1 MIDTEQLQATLQR
14 DLDALERA
22 HQELRLQ
29 MKLAS
34 ADLKSEWSRLE
45 QRLLLAREE
54 IGRVHAHA
62 KLHVDK
68 IERESRELLG
78 QLRRDYEHLRECL

>member
-34 ADLKSEWSRLE
+34 ADLKSEWSQLE
-45 QRLLLAREE
+45 QRLVLAREE

-62 KLHVDK
+62 KLHVEK

-78 QLRRDYEHLRECL
+78 GLREGYERIRARL